1 MTAMD
6 ENEKEEEEKKA
17 MEEALADIMQDIN
30 LEEQKSEAAFIKK
43 LNLLREEITTE
54 ETFTT
59 TDILPTEEPDILS
72 QSIAIKF
79 TDIITFLEKEK
90 VETPFADE
98 FWEFYYNNKQIKDP
112 RKYMGGNAVREKIIG
127 LLSELNEF
135 VLNPEVLDLNHAFN
149 EKMQSGKL
157 YYVGDTHGSIID
169 TDKCIRFFVK
179 QIEKAELNNEDLRI
193 IFLGDYVDRNKMDI
207 HNLLYILTFTMKYS
221 KYVRILR
228 GNHEEVTINMR
239 YGFWHSIN
247 KYLPNLYLFNDFEY
261 FFMRLP
267 LVHAVHYQSESMENP
282 RVLVSLH
289 GGIPIYD
296 KKFTEMPEIPKIIQ
310 GLDFLD
316 PAHSNID
323 EMDDLSQQILW
334 NDPADDLP
342 PNMLFL
348 PSRRGIGFNFG
359 KEVFDEWMR
368 ENQADR
374 LIRGHEVFLEGFKNF
389 FNDRLFSVFSSS
401 KYVYRRLDA
410 KILEFDFSKP
420 WESNWR
426 YLTISK
432 EL

>member
-6 ENEKEEEEKKA
+6 EKEKEEEEKKA

-43 LNLLREEITTE
+43 LNLLREEIATKE
-54 ETFTT
+54 PFTT
-59 TDILPTEEPDILS
+59 TDILPKEEPDIS
-72 QSIAIKF
+72 TQSVAIKF
-79 TDIITFLEKEK
+79 TNIITFLEKEK
-90 VETPFADE
+90 IETPFADE
-98 FWEFYYNNKQIKDP
+98 FWDFYYNNKHITDP
-112 RKYMGGNAVREKIIG
+112 RKFLGGNDVREKIVG
-127 LLSELNEF
+127 LLAEVSEYI
-135 VLNPEVLDLNHAFN
+135 LNPEVLDLHHAFN

-157 YYVGDTHGSIID
+157 YYVGDTHGSIND

-179 QIEKAELNNEDLRI
+179 QIERAEMKNEDLRI
-193 IFLGDYVDRNKMDI
+193 IFLGDYVDRNRMDI
-207 HNLLYILTFTMKYS
+207 HNLLYILSFAQKYP

-239 YGFWHSIN
+239 YGFWSSIN
-247 KYLPNLYLFNDFEY
+247 KYLPNMYIFNDFEY
-261 FFMRLP
+261 FFMKLP
-267 LVHAVHYQSESMENP
+267 LVHAVHFQSESMEEP
-282 RVLVSLH
+282 RIIVSLH

-296 KKFTEMPEIPKIIQ
+296 KKFTEMPEIPNIIQ
-310 GLDFLD
+310 GLDYLD

-359 KEVFDEWMR
+359 KEVFDEWMK
-368 ENQADR
+368 ENKADR
-374 LIRGHEVFLEGFKNF
+374 LIRGHEVFMEGFKNF

-420 WESNWR
+420 WVSNWR